1 MIKYFIFIVII
12 ILLFILISCL
22 FNLKEKFELNEVKN
36 NQNTLKKL
44 DLYDESIYYQKGEV
58 GIGGEKGRRGD
69 TGKSGLDGARGEQG
83 QNGINGNNYGNI
95 IFEDSYSHEIDRI
108 PPYYSESNSIT
119 PIASDIKI
127 TIPDGKQGE
136 PGVIP
141 PIIFFKDDGF
151 DETNY
156 NNPNNEIL
164 GSYRPPDDTYAST
177 LEPII
182 IRVPIGV
189 KGDKGA
195 SGINAQHP
203 KGDKGEVGK
212 DGVQGAKGDDGND
225 SPLKGIKGIDGG
237 LCNLGIPNDSDCD
250 ITFESVVINNNG
262 RICKTIGADES
273 DDVQCCIDYDLLKSI
288 DGDNYMLIEQRL
300 KRMIKLLCNL
310 TYSENYGIPKE
321 SIEDRDEMISYYK
334 AEINKC
340 YQVLEDRDYD
350 FDTQIKLGVQC
361 QCGDPEPDKNVP
373 CGSGE
378 IPNPQ
383 YVG

>member
-1 MIKYFIFIVII
+1 MIKYFVFIIII

-44 DLYDESIYYQKGEV
+44 DLHDESIYYQKGEV

-69 TGKSGLDGARGEQG
+69 TGESGLDGARGEQG
-83 QNGINGNNYGNI
+83 QNGVNGNNYGNI
-95 IFEDSYSHEIDRI
+95 IFEDSYGHEIDRI
-108 PPYYSESNSIT
+108 PPYYSQSNSIT

-127 TIPDGKQGE
+127 IIPDGKQG
-136 PGVIP
+136 PDGLIP
-141 PIIFFKDDGF
+141 PIKFYKEDTNEVLGVYNPPPGTPASNL
-151 DETNY
+151 ET
-156 NNPNNEIL
+156 
-164 GSYRPPDDTYAST
+164 
-177 LEPII
+177 II

-195 SGINAQHP
+195 SGANAQHP
-203 KGDKGEVGK
+203 KGDKGEIGET
-212 DGVQGAKGDDGND
+212 GVQGEKGDDGND

-237 LCNLGIPNDSDCD
+237 LCNLGIPNDPGCD
-250 ITFESVVINNNG
+250 ITFESVIINNNG

-288 DGDNYMLIEQRL
+288 DGNNYMLIEQRL

-321 SIEDRDEMISYYK
+321 SITDRDEMISYYK

-361 QCGDPEPDKNVP
+361 QCGDPEPDQIVP
-373 CGSGE
+373 CGIGE
-378 IPNPQ
+378 VPNPQ
-383 YVG
+383 YIG